1 MRYSETKEQAGEM
14 LRMALGLM
22 AQHTVAPTPIHYTIW
37 YEYATGANPELTTE
51 MARLIGEGISLTP
64 EIHQSLYEQFILD
77 GDRVTGQKI
86 LKEIQR
92 IIDEVSKEVKA
103 AGGQVAQQGEKL
115 EALASPLEQVND
127 LAAVR
132 KVVDFLIYTTRE
144 ILRSSN
150 HLENRLSEATLE
162 VDTLRQKMVSL
173 RAKAMTDA
181 LTGLVNRWGLE
192 KLLLQEIGQAK
203 ETGKALSIIMADIDH
218 FKVINDTYGHLV
230 GDNVIKMLS
239 ATLTDFVKGRDLVIR
254 YGGEEFLIVLPD
266 TPLAGA
272 VTLSRK
278 MQSFLENMKWKQ
290 KESGKT
296 LGKVTLSFGVAT
308 YRPDESTEDVIQ
320 RADKALYYSKQN
332 GRNRVTAE
340 NELPSF

>member
-1 MRYSETKEQAGEM
+1 M

-308 YRPDESTEDVIQ
+308 YRPDESIEDVIQ

-340 NELPSF
+340 NEISSS